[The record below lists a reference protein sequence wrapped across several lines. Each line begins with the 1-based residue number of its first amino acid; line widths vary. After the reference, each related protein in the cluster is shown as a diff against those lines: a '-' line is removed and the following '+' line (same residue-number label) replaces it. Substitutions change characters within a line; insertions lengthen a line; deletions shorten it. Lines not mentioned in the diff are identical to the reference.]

1 MKDITNNLKKPD
13 VWKIQL
19 TIPTSIYQIGLETS
33 VMGSGF
39 IFDRFNLLHYIC
51 HKNKSKTWRIIYR
64 FSQYDKTPKSQ
75 KNDINDDDNCFQYD
89 ATVTLNH
96 DKIGKKL
103 ERISKT
109 KPFINKY
116 S

>member
-39 IFDRFNLLHYIC
+39 IFDRFNFIKINLKRGGSYIDFLNMAK
-51 HKNKSKTWRIIYR
+51 H
-64 FSQYDKTPKSQ
+64 Q
-75 KNDINDDDNCFQYD
+75 K
-89 ATVTLNH
+89 A
-96 DKIGKKL
+96 KKM
-103 ERISKT
+103 ISMMMIT
-109 KPFINKY
+109 AFNTMQQ
-116 S
+116 SH